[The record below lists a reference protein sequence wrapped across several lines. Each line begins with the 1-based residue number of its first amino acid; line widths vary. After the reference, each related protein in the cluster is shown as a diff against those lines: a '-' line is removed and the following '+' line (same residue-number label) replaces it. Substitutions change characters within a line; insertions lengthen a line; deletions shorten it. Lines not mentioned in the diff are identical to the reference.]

1 MILRTQAML
10 KKAIALGLLASS
22 LGLFGVTPAIAADN
36 EIVVPVHR
44 AELISVP
51 GEISEVIVAN
61 PEVAD
66 VFVHGTRKVSIV
78 GKSVGT
84 TSLRVLGGNS
94 DVLRNVTVRV
104 GYDIPAIRQTLY
116 ELFPYEDISVQTVN
130 NNLALTGMVSSP
142 SVAAKA
148 VRIANEFLITF
159 DAEQRPRAATFAPNT
174 TASEDGGD
182 AGVINMLK
190 VTSGQQVMLR
200 VRVGEMQRTALKQ
213 LGVNW
218 NIFNPDSVSAN
229 SGILLGTAA
238 GGAPFPGALDIPGD
252 TFGAL
257 GGTIRQGGAT
267 ISAMIDALERNNL
280 FKLLAE
286 PNLVAMSG
294 EEAEF
299 LAGGEFP
306 IPIQAFDQQVT
317 IEFKEFG
324 VSVKFLPIVLSDS
337 RIRISVAPEIS
348 EISDIGAITV
358 GGFEIPSLS
367 TRRAKTTVELAPGES
382 FMIAGLLRDQSD
394 SQIDQ
399 VPGLG
404 EVPVL
409 GALFRSVDY
418 QRDQTELVIAVTP
431 YLVDPVTGDEVRLP
445 TDGFRPPSMMEQFF
459 YGALSSVSNESLRK
473 SQTPSLE
480 GPIGF
485 MVD

>member
-1 MILRTQAML
+1 MIFRAQVML
-10 KKAIALGLLASS
+10 KKAAVITLLCAGFGLQA
-22 LGLFGVTPAIAADN
+22 FTPAVASDN
-36 EIVVPVHR
+36 DINVPVHR
-44 AELISVP
+44 SELITLPS
-51 GEISEVIVAN
+51 ELAEVIVAN
-61 PEVAD
+61 PDVAD

-78 GKSVGT
+78 GKAIGS
-84 TSLRVLGGNS
+84 TSLRVLDKDSN
-94 DVLRNVTVRV
+94 VLRTMNIRV
-104 GYDIPAIRQTLY
+104 GYDLPAIRQTLHQ
-116 ELFPYEDISVQTVN
+116 LFPYEDISVQTVN

-148 VRIANEFLITF
+148 VRIANEFLVAVDGT
-159 DAEQRPRAATFAPNT
+159 QRPRTVAFAPT
-174 TASEDGGD
+174 SDITASNDT
-182 AGVINMLK
+182 GVINMLK

-218 NIFNPDSVSAN
+218 NIFNPDSVAAA
-229 SGILLGTAA
+229 SGLLIGTPTPP
-238 GGAPFPGALDIPGD
+238 PFPAGTDS
-252 TFGAL
+252 FGLL
-257 GGTIRQGGAT
+257 GGTLSTGGAT

-306 IPIQAFDQQVT
+306 IPIQAQNEQVT
-317 IEFKEFG
+317 IQFKEFG
-324 VSVKFLPIVLSDS
+324 VAVKFLPIVLSDS
-337 RIRISVAPEIS
+337 RIRVAVSPEIS
-348 EISDIGAITV
+348 EISDIGAISIN
-358 GGFEIPSLS
+358 GFDIPSLS

-404 EVPVL
+404 ELPVL
-409 GALFRSVDY
+409 GALFRSVNF
-418 QRDQTELVIAVTP
+418 QRNETELVIAVTP

-459 YGALSSVSNESLRK
+459 YGALGALDSNSLRA